1 MSKFEKIIIPLVDD
15 CFKMIDFTDVAGF
28 IDSYTQDPDKPAEPC
43 ELFLVYDDNKHNE
56 YTIDREIRFGSSK
69 YLKRTYI
76 KRVNNKPYLVYS
88 FYIKPELKQFYSYG
102 VISLSTSQKLRFL
115 QFWTDLDS
123 MTDFVMSNQCIHTQV
138 RHPMPLEDIEITME
152 GITIQKKGEVSDE
165 TSPFF
170 YFLQNYSEIR
180 SSPRRASS

>member
-28 IDSYTQDPDKPAEPC
+28 IDSYTYDPDKPSGQC
-43 ELFLVYDDNKHNE
+43 ELFLVYDDSKRND
-56 YTIDREIRFGSSK
+56 YVSDRAIRFESSK
-69 YLKRTYI
+69 YLKRMYI

-88 FYIKPELKQFYSYG
+88 FIIKPELKPFYSYG
-102 VISLSTSQKLRFL
+102 VINLTTKQKLKFIK
-115 QFWTDLDS
+115 FWSELDN
-123 MTDFVMSNQCIHTQV
+123 MVDFIMSNSCIHTQV
-138 RHPMPLEDIEITME
+138 EHTMPSEDIELTLE

-170 YFLQNYSEIR
+170 IFTQND
-180 SSPRRASS
+180 